1 MDALMQAAMHAGSIL
16 LMSGAETYRVE
27 ETVVR
32 IFEAYGVK
40 ESNCFV
46 LPTGIFSSF
55 VYEGKN
61 YSSVRRI
68 KHRSTDL
75 HRIDTV
81 NDLARSVVRDQMS
94 LEELQQRLDVIDNDS
109 SYSNQTMIL
118 FAAISACFFA
128 LFFEGSLMDALA
140 ALMIG
145 GIVKI
150 LLIQLNKEDINSFF
164 VTALGGGLTAAL
176 AILFVRLGIGNNAD
190 TISISVLMLMVP
202 GLAITNAIRD
212 TIAGDLTSGVS
223 RAIEAILIAVSL
235 AVGAGTALSLLKI
248 WGVM

>member
-1 MDALMQAAMHAGSIL
+1 MDALMQAAMQAGSIL

-32 IFEAYGVK
+32 IFEAYDVK

-75 HRIDTV
+75 HRIDAV
-81 NDLARSVVRDQMS
+81 NDLARSVVKDQIS
-94 LEELQQRLDVIDNDS
+94 LEELQQRLDMINS
-109 SYSNQTMIL
+109 ERSYSDLTMIL
-118 FAAISACFFA
+118 FAAISAGFFA
-128 LFFEGSLMDALA
+128 LFFEGTLMDAVA
-140 ALMIG
+140 ALVIG
-145 GIVKI
+145 AIVKV
-150 LLIQLNKEDINSFF
+150 LLIQLHKEEITSFF

-176 AILFVRLGIGNNAD
+176 AVLSVKLGIGNHVD

-223 RAIEAILIAVSL
+223 RAVEAVLIAVSL